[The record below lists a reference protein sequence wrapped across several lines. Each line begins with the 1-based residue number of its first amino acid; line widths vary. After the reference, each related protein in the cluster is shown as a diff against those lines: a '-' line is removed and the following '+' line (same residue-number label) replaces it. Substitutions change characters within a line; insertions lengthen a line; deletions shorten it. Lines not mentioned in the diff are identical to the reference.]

1 MIAPAKRPIAAMAR
15 SGRKCSQVLAGI
27 SASAFH
33 AVHRKSVSPH
43 SLSFLGR
50 NRGSAMAIKP
60 IAIPTSPTVAAPR
73 LRSEFGAR
81 SKIIA
86 AQSANAL
93 RSEEHTSELQ
103 SPYDLVCRLLL
114 EKKKKK

>member
-1 MIAPAKRPIAAMAR
+1 MTAPVRSPTAAMAR

-33 AVHRKSVSPH
+33 AVHLKSVSPH

-60 IAIPTSPTVAAPR
+60 IAIPTSPTAAAPR
-73 LRSEFGAR
+73 
-81 SKIIA
+81 
-86 AQSANAL
+86 

-103 SPYDLVCRLLL
+103 SPYELVCRLLL
-114 EKKKKK
+114 EKKKLLPKQLFR